1 MVFPHLEFGWAI
13 RNGAPQI
20 AQDRFGFVQTC
31 VPDDKYKGSSFSGNF
46 ELEGEEMALLIDR
59 SHFLSTKFLL
69 DVLAIRKAP
78 NSLLYGTF
86 PYQALKTCEEAIR
99 CPKS

>member
-13 RNGAPQI
+13 RNGAPQF
-20 AQDRFGFVQTC
+20 AQDRVGFVQTG

-46 ELEGEEMALLIDR
+46 ELEGEEKALIHR
-59 SHFLSTKFLL
+59 SHFLATKFSL

-86 PYQALKTCEEAIR
+86 PSQVLKTCGEAIR